1 MPMPF
6 DNDSTVH
13 AQARPVFAVLSFSV
27 NLQLSVLLNFRPFMK
42 VFEVGLFNTCLA
54 LLKALLEVS
63 LKRKVDVVLI
73 MWLSI
78 RSQQNGID
86 CS

>member
-1 MPMPF
+1 MPY

-27 NLQLSVLLNFRPFMK
+27 NLLLSVLNFRPFMK
-42 VFEVGLFNTCLA
+42 VCEVGLFNTCLA

-63 LKRKVDVVLI
+63 LKRKVDVALI
-73 MWLSI
+73 AWLSI
-78 RSQQNGID
+78 KS
-86 CS
+86 